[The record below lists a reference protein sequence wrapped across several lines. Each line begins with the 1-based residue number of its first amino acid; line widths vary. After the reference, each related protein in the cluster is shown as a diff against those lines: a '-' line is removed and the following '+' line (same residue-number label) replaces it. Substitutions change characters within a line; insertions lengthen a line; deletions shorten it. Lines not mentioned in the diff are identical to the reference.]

1 MTIKKIT
8 TCSKNCTYQ
17 RVCFIS
23 VAMAIMLILIGIVG
37 TKTAVADSVSDKT
50 FFGTWKLEYVL
61 GNGAD
66 GMNKTLS
73 KGTRIYYIFTDD
85 EMSGLSI
92 APDGSVSKLAK
103 RSYSFSNGKLK
114 DAAGANM
121 DVLYQDGVLHLSEK
135 GTEMLFIRADLDFL
149 KNSTW
154 NYVGLKDSKQ
164 ANLEKQTQDFL
175 SSGGSVTFTFRE
187 KDVVIATTQ
196 NGRTSTNTT
205 SYTIQYDNVIQMN
218 GSVVEILIAE
228 DRMIIT
234 DGQTWQYYEK
244 IADSGKSEKDS
255 RQAPRGNSGTSD
267 SGEKLNYKTVG
278 SYVTFGTYPQ
288 TREGTDQTPI
298 QWVVLDYDQTNDKV
312 LLLSRYGLDA
322 KRYNEGSGEIT
333 WEKCTLRTWLNGEFL
348 NKAFSAQE
356 QSAILTTI
364 VDNSSRQGYGEWD
377 TNGGNNTKDRFF
389 LLSYAEVN
397 KYLGV
402 TYGDNNNIKSRVS
415 PTDYA
420 KAQSAAVN
428 NGFQT
433 ADGNNTGFWY
443 LRSPGRRQYYVS
455 YVTDGGLLYDLDSRN
470 SACSLR
476 PAF

>member
-1 MTIKKIT
+1 MKKIT
-8 TCSKNCTYQ
+8 TCSKNCAHQ

-267 SGEKLNYKTVG
+267 SGEKLKSYKTVG

-288 TREGTDQTPI
+288 TKEGTDQTPI
-298 QWVVLDYDQTNDKV
+298 QWLVLDYRD
-312 LLLSRYGLDA
+312 GC
-322 KRYNEGSGEIT
+322 
-333 WEKCTLRTWLNGEFL
+333 W
-348 NKAFSAQE
+348 
-356 QSAILTTI
+356 
-364 VDNSSRQGYGEWD
+364 
-377 TNGGNNTKDRFF
+377 
-389 LLSYAEVN
+389 
-397 KYLGV
+397 
-402 TYGDNNNIKSRVS
+402 S
-415 PTDYA
+415 PW
-420 KAQSAAVN
+420 
-428 NGFQT
+428 G
-433 ADGNNTGFWY
+433 
-443 LRSPGRRQYYVS
+443 
-455 YVTDGGLLYDLDSRN
+455 
-470 SACSLR
+470 
-476 PAF
+476 